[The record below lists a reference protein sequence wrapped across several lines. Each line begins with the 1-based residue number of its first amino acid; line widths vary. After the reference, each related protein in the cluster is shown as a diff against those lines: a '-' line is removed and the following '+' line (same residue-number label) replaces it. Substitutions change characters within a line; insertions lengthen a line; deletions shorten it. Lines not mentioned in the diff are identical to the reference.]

1 MGIDW
6 KREGGQIWRF
16 EFIHSLN
23 KSLLRVYYVLHP
35 ALDAGRKKKKQNTL
49 SYTLSYNEDSSLA
62 GKIISSSS
70 FGRSISNLYWKNNLE
85 RRRTY
90 MQVSPFS
97 PDCTRLDHSLWIKF
111 QVKPGSR
118 KLTCKDLVTLKLL

>member
-6 KREGGQIWRF
+6 KREGGHIWRF
-16 EFIHSLN
+16 EFIHSFN
-23 KSLLRVYYVLHP
+23 KSLSRVYYVLHP
-35 ALDAGRKKKKQNTL
+35 ALDAGKKKKHNNTL
-49 SYTLSYNEDSSLA
+49 SCILSYNEESSLA
-62 GKIISSSS
+62 GRIISSSS
-70 FGRSISNLYWKNNLE
+70 FWRSISNLYWKNNLA

>member
-16 EFIHSLN
+16 EFIHSFN

-35 ALDAGRKKKKQNTL
+35 ALDAGKNNNNNNNNTL
-49 SYTLSYNEDSSLA
+49 SCTLSYNEDSSLA
-62 GKIISSSS
+62 GKIISYS
-70 FGRSISNLYWKNNLE
+70 FWRSISNLYWKNNLE
-85 RRRTY
+85 RRTY

-97 PDCTRLDHSLWIKF
+97 PDCTRLDHSLLIKF